1 MNQGYFSWN
10 PTRPHWGRL
19 MMLLLLGACAPAL
32 MARGK
37 NKIPYEDF
45 DWKVYHSQHFKIYYY
60 ENEAN
65 LLPTVVDM
73 SEAAY
78 RQVSE
83 KLQHELNFKVPLIF
97 FKTHEE
103 FELTNI
109 FPGFI
114 PRAVGAFA
122 EPFQSRMVLPFDQ
135 EPEKNYS
142 LITHELTHIF
152 QYDMFYNNRIS
163 AIVRANAP
171 TWFIEGMASYVADDE
186 DNLDRMVLR
195 DAAIS
200 SNFASLGNFN
210 SLSFIAYRVGHAA
223 FNFIEEQYGIEGV
236 RNFLWQYRK
245 NITGNVP
252 AAIERAFEMPV
263 EDFDRQFRKYLRKR
277 YVTLLPIKE
286 EPDDHA
292 REIRTRRAITTLS
305 PELSP
310 SGDLFAAIVPIRN
323 ELDLVL
329 ISTKDG
335 RIFKNLTRGYTNRY
349 NEINVGAFGGI
360 NDLAWS
366 PDGNELVFS
375 ARKEG
380 SNRLYIVNVLK
391 GTIRE
396 EIKFDGLRDAQ
407 SAVFSKD
414 GGTLYFVGNVNGYY
428 DVFSY
433 NRANQQLLNLTNDA
447 HLDRNPRLSPDG
459 KEILYSSSRH
469 GFFKVF
475 TMDLA
480 TGQKTQLTSGLG
492 NDNQASYSADMTS
505 IYFSSDRFDD
515 IYNIYELD
523 LETGIKK
530 QYTNILTGAF
540 SPQERVIFDH
550 KEGEERRQ
558 LIFTAYYQ
566 GRYRV
571 YRMDKPEEREE
582 VYDVAKDNFANVKD
596 YDMSAGIELKEEQY
610 VKYRLRN
617 NFSISN
623 VNVNVGATDDGRF
636 ISNSAIS
643 FSDTL
648 GNHVLDV
655 STYSISSL
663 ENYYINY
670 LNRTKRFQWG
680 ANFQSLQ
687 QFFVDSFSFR
697 TSTGRAR
704 LERRYKNVRLGGYVR
719 YPFSLFSRV
728 DFGAGMTDQDVFRF
742 IPNPTYDPN
751 SAEPEPAF
759 IYTNV
764 DFIDPYAYVN
774 YSYDTLRYQPWG
786 PHHGTA
792 LDVGV
797 STVFNQYETYSL
809 DFRTYRELT
818 RRSLVAFRTIYNH
831 SDGDTPE
838 FFALGGNNNLRG
850 DYGFQEFVGSRRFL
864 TQVELRFPLIDR
876 LQFPGFAFANIRGG
890 MFVDVGGAW
899 FDEFDFEW
907 AFQDTEIDPNDPASR
922 PWDPEDPDLRFLLGS
937 YGVEISMN
945 LIGLEVHWTWAKR
958 TNFDEFPSSSR
969 FSFWIGRKF

>member
-1 MNQGYFSWN
+1 MNQGRLLTN
-10 PTRPHWGRL
+10 TRSPRVGPRAL
-19 MMLLLLGACAPAL
+19 MIGLLLGVLVPSA

-37 NKIPYEDF
+37 NKIPYENF
-45 DWKVYHSQHFKIYYY
+45 EWKVYHSEHFKVYYY
-60 ENEAN
+60 ESAAN

-83 KLQHELNFKVPLIF
+83 KLQHDLNFKVPLIY

-142 LITHELTHIF
+142 LLTHELTHIF

-163 AIVRANAP
+163 SIVRANAP

-200 SNFASLGNFN
+200 SNFSSLGNFN
-210 SLSFIAYRVGHAA
+210 SLSFIAYRIGHAA
-223 FNFIEEQYGIEGV
+223 FKFIEEQYGIEGV

-277 YVTLLPIKE
+277 YVTLLPEKE
-286 EPDDHA
+286 EPDDYA

-310 SGDLFAAIVPIRN
+310 SGDLFAAIVPIKN

-366 PDGNELVFS
+366 SDGNELVFS

-391 GTIRE
+391 GSIRQE
-396 EIKFDGLRDAQ
+396 VIFDGLRDAQ
-407 SAVFSKD
+407 SPVFSKD
-414 GGTLYFVGNVNGYY
+414 GSLLYFVGNVNGFY

-433 NRANQQLLNLTNDA
+433 NRDTEQLLNLTNDP

-459 KEILYSSSRH
+459 KEVLYSSSRN

-475 TMDLA
+475 VLDLA
-480 TGQKTQLTSGLG
+480 KGDKVQLTSGLG
-492 NDNQASYSADMTS
+492 NDIQAAYSADMTS
-505 IYFSSDRFDD
+505 IYFASDRFDD

-523 LETGIKK
+523 LESGVKK

-550 KEGEERRQ
+550 KEGEEQRQ

-571 YRMDKPEEREE
+571 YRMDKPEAREA
-582 VYDVAKDNFANVKD
+582 VYDVANDNFANVKN
-596 YDMSAGIELKEEQY
+596 YNMSANIELKDEQY
-610 VKYRLRN
+610 KKYRLRN

-648 GNHVLDV
+648 GDHVLDIT
-655 STYSISSL
+655 TYSVSSL
-663 ENYYINY
+663 ENYYVNY
-670 LNRTKRFQWG
+670 LNRTRRLQWG
-680 ANFQSLQ
+680 ASFQSLQ
-687 QFFVDSFSFR
+687 EFFVDSFTFS
-697 TSTGRAR
+697 SASGRAR
-704 LERRYKNVRLGGYVR
+704 LERRYKNVQLGGYMR

-728 DFGAGMTDQDVFRF
+728 DIGGGMSDQDVFRF
-742 IPNPTYDPN
+742 IPNPGAEDDP
-751 SAEPEPAF
+751 SQPSF
-759 IYTNV
+759 VFTNV
-764 DFIDPYAYVN
+764 DFTEPYAYIN
-774 YSYDTLRYQPWG
+774 FSFDTLRYQRWG
-786 PHHGTA
+786 PQHGTA

-797 STVFNQYETYSL
+797 RTVLDNYETYSF
-809 DFRTYRELT
+809 DFRAYRELT
-818 RRSLVAFRTIYNH
+818 QRSLIAFRTIYNH

-850 DYGFQEFVGSRRFL
+850 DYGYQEFVGSRRFL
-864 TQVELRFPLIDR
+864 TQFELRFPLIDR
-876 LQFPGFAFANIRGG
+876 LQFPGFAFYNIRGG
-890 MFVDVGGAW
+890 MFVDAGGTW
-899 FDEFDFEW
+899 FEDFDFEW
-907 AFQDTEIDPNDPASR
+907 EFQDTDADPNDPLSR
-922 PWDPEDPDLRFLLGS
+922 PWDPENPDPRYLLGA

-945 LIGLEVHWTWAKR
+945 LLGLDVHWTWAKR